1 MPVIICDICS
11 VAANKTMMVTVN
23 LSYWHP
29 RHTHYEP
36 LVQYLPCWQQPSIKD
51 KAYEVQVR
59 VSYQLQ
65 GIYSICVIEVGANK
79 EATEPR
85 VPSD

>member
-11 VAANKTMMVTVN
+11 VAANKTMMVSVN

-51 KAYEVQVR
+51 KGYEVQVR
-59 VSYQLQ
+59 NIISVARYILHMRDR
-65 GIYSICVIEVGANK
+65 GWY
-79 EATEPR
+79 
-85 VPSD
+85 